1 MIRRCGGRP
10 YTAGAGG
17 FTLLEMM
24 VVLIL
29 ASAALAVAL
38 FTFTQYNERTAARR
52 AAELFARDLTL
63 ARSSAARSR
72 EAVTVRFYEVS
83 RWYMITA
90 ASGRELTR
98 RRYGTGGD
106 IRLDAIDLA
115 LPGDSVAF
123 DDGGVADLSGGGSTL
138 GQAVFT
144 AGPTSFSVYF
154 NALGV
159 SKLEPN

>member
-1 MIRRCGGRP
+1 MRRRCGGRSRSV
-10 YTAGAGG
+10 GSGG

-29 ASAALAVAL
+29 ASTALAVTL

-72 EAVTVRFYEVS
+72 EAVTVRFYEAS
-83 RWYMITA
+83 RWYTITA

-98 RRYGTGGD
+98 RRYGTDGD
-106 IRLDAIDLA
+106 IRLEALDLA
-115 LPGDSVAF
+115 LPGDSLVF

-138 GQAVFT
+138 GRAVFT
-144 AGPTSFSVYF
+144 AGPTSFSVHF

-159 SKLEPN
+159 SRLEPN